1 MRGLRKTFCTW
12 TGDGKIVQ
20 ELGQLRAGALYGT
33 LYSIFTEH

>member
-33 LYSIFTEH
+33 LHSTFTEH